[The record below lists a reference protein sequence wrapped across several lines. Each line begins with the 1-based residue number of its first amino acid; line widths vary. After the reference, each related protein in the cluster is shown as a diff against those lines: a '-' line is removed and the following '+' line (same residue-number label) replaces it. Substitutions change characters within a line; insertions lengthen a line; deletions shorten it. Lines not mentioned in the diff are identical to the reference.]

1 MSKRTIKKVILI
13 ILIILLAA
21 AAAILILLRILAG
34 RTNYTK
40 DSDVSLQIETET
52 EKPLHAADIYEI
64 EKVKTVDEEQR
75 KGTYALLVIGGDTP
89 EAEAEGNREDAS
101 AVILM
106 VVNHNL
112 GYVYFAS
119 MRTDI
124 YVRIPAAEG
133 EEAGTEP
140 DAEGEAAGIE
150 SSADTPADGSV
161 SAQSTSAVPE
171 GQSQPTEG
179 KLGHVYAIGGGPLL
193 AKTIEE
199 NYGIHMDNYA
209 SISMKDVARIINI
222 PEFETLD
229 VSKDGLMVVKEL
241 VYSLNAVSPMEVAGY
256 VTKVLPYV
264 THNVTSD
271 QMMRIIMQ
279 IPAIVGY
286 YPVEENIPYEG
297 AFTQLDGYIVPD
309 IGYTS
314 ARMQEL
320 IYGKEEAQTQAE
332 TELQAS

>member
-124 YVRIPAAEG
+124 YVRIPDAEG
-133 EEAGTEP
+133 EEAGT
-140 DAEGEAAGIE
+140 E

>member
-119 MRTDI
+119 MRTENELSESELDAVAGGKVDTDDLI
-124 YVRIPAAEG
+124 VSIFTFGIACAAQSVYYVTH
-133 EEAGTEP
+133 AGTE
-140 DAEGEAAGIE
+140 ACEE
-150 SSADTPADGSV
+150 SFHNRDG
-161 SAQSTSAVPE
+161 
-171 GQSQPTEG
+171 
-179 KLGHVYAIGGGPLL
+179 K
-193 AKTIEE
+193 
-199 NYGIHMDNYA
+199 
-209 SISMKDVARIINI
+209 
-222 PEFETLD
+222 
-229 VSKDGLMVVKEL
+229 
-241 VYSLNAVSPMEVAGY
+241 
-256 VTKVLPYV
+256 
-264 THNVTSD
+264 
-271 QMMRIIMQ
+271 
-279 IPAIVGY
+279 
-286 YPVEENIPYEG
+286 
-297 AFTQLDGYIVPD
+297 
-309 IGYTS
+309 
-314 ARMQEL
+314 
-320 IYGKEEAQTQAE
+320 
-332 TELQAS
+332 